1 MHEALFRQSLIQIQA
16 AGAVPNHFGVLSSEW
31 GDEGYPSY
39 ETFYMGRRRSKKCT
53 TELLQSIW
61 LPRAIAWVQGLHAM
75 QTFVY
80 QFELS
85 EQGGLSV

>member
-1 MHEALFRQSLIQIQA
+1 MHEELFQQSLIQIQA
-16 AGAVPNHFGVLSSEW
+16 AGAVPEYFGMLSSEW

-39 ETFYMGRRRSKKCT
+39 ETISMGRRCSKKIT
-53 TELLQSIW
+53 TELPQAIW

-75 QTFVY
+75 QTLLY

-85 EQGGLSV
+85 EQSV